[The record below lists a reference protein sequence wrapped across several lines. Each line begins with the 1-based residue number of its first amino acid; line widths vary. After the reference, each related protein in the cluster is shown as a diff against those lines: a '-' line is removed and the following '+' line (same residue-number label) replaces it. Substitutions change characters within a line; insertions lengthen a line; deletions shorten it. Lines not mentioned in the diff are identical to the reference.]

1 MRRPVRFAL
10 PLIVLA
16 LGVTLSPGSLAAI
29 YKCEDAEGRVTFQ
42 QAACD
47 KKPDAAPK
55 SAAQEY
61 CDSLKSN
68 ARQYALCNTEIRCKK
83 ETQDVTGF
91 KACMSRATA
100 LPATAASAAS
110 RP

>member
-1 MRRPVRFAL
+1 MRRPAPHFQHLIAL
-10 PLIVLA
+10 LLFFGA
-16 LGVTLSPGSLAAI
+16 AQSSQAAI
-29 YKCEDAEGRVTFQ
+29 YKCEDAEGKVTFQ
-42 QAACD
+42 QAACE

-68 ARQYALCNTEIRCKK
+68 SRQYALCNTEIRCKK

-100 LPATAASAAS
+100 LPNAAASAAS